1 MSDYHDS
8 KYNVKG
14 ELVELISGGW
24 DTEKNVKVPYDKD
37 AYSYDDAGNMIQ
49 LTNWYMPSGETT
61 WQLSRRNKY
70 VYDANGW
77 RLSEL
82 KEDYYP
88 DDDKW
93 MKSDSIA
100 YKYDENGNCKEE
112 ISYWMNSGSWLESR
126 QTLSKYDEDD
136 QLVYQERLFY
146 DTDKSAFV
154 SDERQQWVYN
164 SAGKLTRY
172 TSDSYNAGEGKWIG
186 NVKQEFAYNEYGE
199 VSQCQYYGWDYVAE
213 TFVLNSTTT
222 YYYHVEVV
230 PTSLRNTEDKYTK
243 TMKVIRNGQL
253 LIIRDGVTYNLQ
265 GARVD

>member
-1 MSDYHDS
+1 
-8 KYNVKG
+8 
-14 ELVELISGGW
+14 
-24 DTEKNVKVPYDKD
+24 
-37 AYSYDDAGNMIQ
+37 
-49 LTNWYMPSGETT
+49 MPFGKTT

-82 KEDYYP
+82 KENYYP

-100 YKYDENGNCKEE
+100 YKYDENGNCIEE
-112 ISYWMNSGSWLESR
+112 ISFWVNSGAWVPSR
-126 QTLSKYDEDD
+126 KIISTYDDDD
-136 QLVYQERLFY
+136 QLVGQEDMYY
-146 DTDKSAFV
+146 DIDKSAFV
-154 SDERQQWVYN
+154 SDSRNKYEYN
-164 SAGKLTRY
+164 TSGKLVLHLTDY
-172 TSDSYNAGEGKWIG
+172 YDVTETKW
-186 NVKQEFAYNEYGE
+186 VPSMKEEYAYNMYGE
-199 VSQCQYYGWDYVAE
+199 VSIYQNYSYDSTAE
-213 TFVLNSTTT
+213 TYELNTTVT